1 MKVGVYLNI
10 FLGRADL
17 MYYNGKKLELADH
30 LTFDDLNVSIEVSGE
45 NTKLIFKDL
54 EYLGDL

>member
-1 MKVGVYLNI
+1 MKIGVYLNI

-17 MYYNGKKLELADH
+17 VYYNGKKLELADH
-30 LTFDDLNVSIEVSGE
+30 LTFDDLNVLIEVKE
-45 NTKLIFKDL
+45 DITRLVFKDL